1 MVIVIG
7 LLSLFPRYDWNYQ
20 TLIEMDK
27 DEILEGFHDS
37 YIIGIEVDH
46 LANILT
52 LRMRFGDTVTSLNF
66 QGVTR
71 FLLTEMLMQN
81 IVYDIK
87 DVMPGSDAYQNAKA
101 LFDKTYWPIKK
112 PGSRIIAITASLG
125 AELFIEFESVEK
137 RVH

>member
-1 MVIVIG
+1 
-7 LLSLFPRYDWNYQ
+7 
-20 TLIEMDK
+20 MDN
-27 DEILEGFHDS
+27 DNILDGFHDS
-37 YIIGIEVDH
+37 YIIGVDLDH
-46 LANILT
+46 LTNTLT
-52 LRMRFGDTVTSLNF
+52 LKMRLGDTVTSLVF

-87 DVMPGSDAYQNAKA
+87 NLIPGSHAHQNAKV
-101 LFDKTYWPIKK
+101 LLDKTYWQVKK

-137 RVH
+137 LVH